1 MNKEFLPYEQAL
13 ALKELGF
20 DEPCIGWYVSEE
32 YGLEIGAVIKS
43 DLLRDAILAPLY
55 QQAFR
60 WFLEKYSMFA
70 ETTLWGDGIG
80 YASSIKEI
88 RQENFKEVYNLGSA
102 TPNRGLPNWDKNL
115 EDLACLKRIIQM
127 VEEKKDLDTTS
138 WKVLVNPIEMDDLLL
153 LVRSTLPDQ
162 NVDLPD
168 GRYQETYNTK
178 NGTYQIIW
186 ETDKERPIVRKFIE

>member
-1 MNKEFLPYEQAL
+1 MNKEFLTYGQAL

-80 YASSIKEI
+80 YTSSIKEI

-102 TPNRGLPNWDKNL
+102 TPNRGLPNWNKNL
-115 EDLACLKRIIQM
+115 EDLACFNKMLKI
-127 VEEKKDLDTTS
+127 VKSKGPLETEK
-138 WKVLVNPIEMDDLLL
+138 WRVLVNPIEKEDFLLSISS
-153 LVRSTLPDQ
+153 REPDFTEFEGKSQ
-162 NVDLPD
+162 
-168 GRYQETYNTK
+168 RETYNTDQ
-178 NGTYQIIW
+178 GAYEVIW
-186 ETDKERPIVRKFIE
+186 EADKERPIVRKFIE

>member
-1 MNKEFLPYEQAL
+1 
-13 ALKELGF
+13 
-20 DEPCIGWYVSEE
+20 
-32 YGLEIGAVIKS
+32 
-43 DLLRDAILAPLY
+43 LLRDAILAPLY

-115 EDLACLKRIIQM
+115 EDLACLNKMLEIVKSRGY
-127 VEEKKDLDTTS
+127 LDTEK
-138 WKVLVNPIEMDDLLL
+138 WRVLVNPLEKEDFLLSISS
-153 LVRSTLPDQ
+153 RTPDFTEFDEKSQ
-162 NVDLPD
+162 
-168 GRYQETYNTK
+168 RETYNTDQ
-178 NGTYQIIW
+178 GAYEVIW
-186 ETDKERPIVRKFIE
+186 EADKERPIVRKFIE